1 MCTPKRNGGA
11 GFYSLGNVNL
21 ALLTKLA
28 WRLVLD
34 PNALVSKVLFAKY
47 GWWNSY
53 KSLVL
58 ASKLGKGFV
67 SGLNYLKRLT
77 VLKNWKG

>member
-47 GWWNSY
+47 G
-53 KSLVL
+53 
-58 ASKLGKGFV
+58 
-67 SGLNYLKRLT
+67 
-77 VLKNWKG
+77 KNMDGGTPTNLWF